1 LSKNLKQLFSPRL
14 YHTSILERLRKKEA
28 SYKINCNVKNLD
40 ATGNK
45 LKEGIKNENN
55 IELAI
60 IEKEKD
66 SKSSLNDK
74 KSRSKSSNYT
84 ASRNIVARNIRQEK
98 DKININNN
106 KNDNSNPFLASSN
119 DISEKNYFND
129 SDRKKLIVS
138 NDISQFENKSDIL
151 LKLANS
157 DNNLVFNDTNLNNQ
171 SFVKKIPIS
180 EEENVIREIKLFS
193 GEKPRIKI
201 RREIKE
207 KKIKKEINKIDLLRE
222 DKLKECNL
230 IKKSIPETDE
240 EIVMDLDIEILD
252 SEDDKR
258 IRKVKFNHKI
268 EIKENNENFYENSSK
283 GQANNLIENTNKE
296 LNENC
301 FVFEI
306 KEEIYIENNKIMKKD
321 SKEIQSAHSKMENDR
336 SSQDLLQ
343 VRVKRSRSIL
353 KNKKLNLNEFKE
365 NEEKVKSNEIEDK
378 LANNSHFPEE
388 LKSENILSSFITYA
402 EEEKESENV
411 ENHKGENAEVYV
423 PFEFNRDSFG
433 EGVKINNISDT
444 LLKRNIM
451 Q

>member
-1 LSKNLKQLFSPRL
+1 
-14 YHTSILERLRKKEA
+14 
-28 SYKINCNVKNLD
+28 
-40 ATGNK
+40 
-45 LKEGIKNENN
+45 
-55 IELAI
+55 
-60 IEKEKD
+60 
-66 SKSSLNDK
+66 
-74 KSRSKSSNYT
+74 
-84 ASRNIVARNIRQEK
+84 VAPCIQQEK
-98 DKININNN
+98 HKININNN

-119 DISEKNYFND
+119 DISENNYFND

-138 NDISQFENKSDIL
+138 DNISQFENKSDIL

-157 DNNLVFNDTNLNNQ
+157 DNNPVINDTNLNNQ
-171 SFVKKIPIS
+171 SFGKKILIQ
-180 EEENVIREIKLFS
+180 EEENVIKEIKLFS

-296 LNENC
+296 QNENC
-301 FVFEI
+301 FFFEI

-343 VRVKRSRSIL
+343 LGVKRSRSIL
-353 KNKKLNLNEFKE
+353 KNKKLNFNEFKE

-378 LANNSHFPEE
+378 LANYSHFPQE
-388 LKSENILSSFITYA
+388 LKSENILCSFITNSK
-402 EEEKESENV
+402 EEKESENV
-411 ENHKGENAEVYV
+411 ENHKGENVEVYV

-433 EGVKINNISDT
+433 EGVKINNIPDT
-444 LLKRNIM
+444 LLKRNFM